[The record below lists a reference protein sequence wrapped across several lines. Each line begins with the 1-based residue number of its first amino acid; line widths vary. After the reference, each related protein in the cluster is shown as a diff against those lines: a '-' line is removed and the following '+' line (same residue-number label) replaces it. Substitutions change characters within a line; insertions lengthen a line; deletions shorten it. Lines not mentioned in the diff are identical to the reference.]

1 MPVHCAVA
9 IEPLSTDDFR
19 ELDYK
24 VMRHAFNSHND
35 LGRLADERIYQADLA
50 KRLEDSGFAVHRELE
65 VRLAFREYCKAFYLD
80 FVVAERGVYEL
91 KVANAISDAHV
102 GQLLTYLLLLDLPRG
117 KLLNFGNS
125 KVESRFVNAPFRS
138 EQRRDFSLDD
148 CDYRGSDAFRKLA
161 IELLRDWGTS
171 LSIPIYD
178 EALISLLGGR
188 EKVEVMLPLCRDVTH
203 LGNQRF
209 HLASEHSAY
218 QITTI
223 SRGKSAFE
231 KQLSRLIN
239 YSPLR
244 EIHWINVEHELV
256 SLKTVTR

>member
-1 MPVHCAVA
+1 MPVHCSVA
-9 IEPLSTDDFR
+9 IEPLSTEDFR

-24 VMRHAFNSHND
+24 VMRQAFDSHND

-65 VRLAFREYCKAFYLD
+65 VRLAFREYCKVFYLD

-138 EQRRDFSLDD
+138 E
-148 CDYRGSDAFRKLA
+148 
-161 IELLRDWGTS
+161 
-171 LSIPIYD
+171 
-178 EALISLLGGR
+178 
-188 EKVEVMLPLCRDVTH
+188 
-203 LGNQRF
+203 
-209 HLASEHSAY
+209 
-218 QITTI
+218 
-223 SRGKSAFE
+223 
-231 KQLSRLIN
+231 
-239 YSPLR
+239 
-244 EIHWINVEHELV
+244 
-256 SLKTVTR
+256 